1 MHLRIPDP
9 AVPVRLNVFALDPR
23 LALITVEVSMP
34 DVVAIEVVALKII
47 GGLTNTFTL

>member
-1 MHLRIPDP
+1 MIPEE
-9 AVPVRLNVFALDPR
+9 AVPVLEKVTWLEPLVAV
-23 LALITVEVSMP
+23 ITVEVSMP